1 MKMRQ
6 ILMTLLGLALAC
18 GVVYA
23 AATID
28 LLYQPTSYE
37 YQLFLL
43 KANRGANPFL
53 AEEGANMFEA
63 WLNTGMA
70 SPYVMVS
77 TTWREPGLPL

>member
-1 MKMRQ
+1 MRQ

-43 KANRGANPFL
+43 KANRGANLFL
-53 AEEGANMFEA
+53 AEEGANMFET
-63 WLNTGMA
+63 WLNTGMV